1 VHTITE
7 HILTSDRSASKLYS
21 KYVELSEDAISND
34 HFTQALSRNIL
45 LQTMYEKMKRNNLIL
60 SFVKSWICISL
71 LRFMKCSLLKF
82 VLHLRSL

>member
-34 HFTQALSRNIL
+34 HFYPSAITEYTVA
-45 LQTMYEKMKRNNLIL
+45 NN
-60 SFVKSWICISL
+60 VWENET
-71 LRFMKCSLLKF
+71 
-82 VLHLRSL
+82 